1 MTWRTNVGA
10 MDLRTL
16 LTLMA
21 GGLFGYAAWLTSI
34 VFCAAND
41 KYPLLIASASFFP
54 VGVVHGIGVWFGG
67 W

>member
-1 MTWRTNVGA
+1 
-10 MDLRTL
+10 L
-16 LTLMA
+16 LA
-21 GGLFGYAAWLTSI
+21 GGLLIYAAWLTSI

-41 KYPLLIASASFFP
+41 RYPLLIASAVFFP

>member
-1 MTWRTNVGA
+1 MRSAIKGA
-10 MDLRTL
+10 MDLQTAATL
-16 LTLMA
+16 LT
-21 GGLFGYAAWLTSI
+21 GGLFIYAAWLTSI

-41 KYPLLIASASFFP
+41 RYPLLIASAVFFP

>member
-1 MTWRTNVGA
+1 MRGAGNGA
-10 MDLRTL
+10 MDLQTAVTL
-16 LTLMA
+16 LA
-21 GGLFGYAAWLTSI
+21 SGLFLYAAWLTSI

-41 KYPLLIASASFFP
+41 RFPLLIASAVFFP

>member
-1 MTWRTNVGA
+1 MTWRMNRGA
-10 MDLRTL
+10 MELQTL

-21 GGLFGYAAWLTSI
+21 SGLFAYAAWLTSI

-54 VGVVHGIGVWFGG
+54 VGVVHGIGIWFGG